1 MGVGKT
7 TVGALLAVE
16 LGVPF
21 FDSDGVLAKRTGED
35 GAAIAGRDGV
45 AALHDLE
52 LELFL
57 ELAQSPTRSVI
68 AAAASVV
75 DHETGRRALA
85 ENTTVWL
92 TATGSVLTV
101 RLAGD
106 DHRRETSAEERT
118 ALEHLREPLLR
129 DVSSFEVDTASKSP
143 DEVVAELV
151 ATLSDAGL
159 D

>member
-7 TVGALLAVE
+7 TVGTLLALE

-21 FDSDGVLAKRTGED
+21 FDSDGVLAKQTGED

-57 ELAQSPTRSVI
+57 ELAQSPRPSVI

-75 DHETGRRALA
+75 DYEAGRRTLA

-92 TATGSVLTV
+92 TAPGSVLTG

-106 DHRRETSAEERT
+106 DHRRETSAEERL
-118 ALEHLREPLLR
+118 ALHHRREPLLR
-129 DVSSFEVDTASKSP
+129 DVSSFEVATASKSP

-151 ATLSDAGL
+151 TILSHAGL